1 MGVGV
6 LFQIAAGASERK
18 SVKGKKYIFLHK
30 STLEFSFSRGN
41 LSKLQRWL
49 FFCRFYKPEHI
60 FHDKELSAIIGT
72 LIEDPKKERGGN
84 MQASI
89 QPIFTWSQEHIFAG
103 GARNIVLL
111 VEWRGIVKV
120 DQLRKR
126 SHKIAARDIELRI
139 WLEPHLNL
147 TACHGCRAE
156 AGEGRSLLLNL
167 GNILCGQH
175 KYLGLAFELSA
186 MPTGKHDALWVQ
198 WLYKQPPSGRIREL
212 PLQKLGLEYS
222 HHTAVAKDKVCFH
235 VEKHLELLKTQ
246 GVLDEV
252 ASLQEKSQFTKASE
266 HLRRHADQLLLM
278 AARSGDLTLLKQ
290 AEALYKQSEGEQRA
304 KGKAIGTGLK

>member
-1 MGVGV
+1 
-6 LFQIAAGASERK
+6 
-18 SVKGKKYIFLHK
+18 
-30 STLEFSFSRGN
+30 
-41 LSKLQRWL
+41 
-49 FFCRFYKPEHI
+49 
-60 FHDKELSAIIGT
+60 
-72 LIEDPKKERGGN
+72 

-103 GARNIVLL
+103 GTHNIVLL

-175 KYLGLAFELSA
+175 KYLALEFSTIS
-186 MPTGKHDALWVQ
+186 MPAGKHDALWVQ
-198 WLYKQPPSGRIREL
+198 WLYKQPPGGRIREL
-212 PLQKLGLEYS
+212 PLQKLSLEYS
-222 HHTAVAKDKVCFH
+222 RHTAVARDTVCFH
-235 VEKHLELLKTQ
+235 VEKHLELLKIPIM
-246 GVLDEV
+246 LDEI
-252 ASLQEKSQFTKASE
+252 ALLKDKGQYIEAAE
-266 HLRRHADQLLLM
+266 RLRRHADNLLLLS
-278 AARSGDLTLLKQ
+278 ARSGDLSLLRE
-290 AEALYKQSEGEQRA
+290 AEALYKQSDRELQA
-304 KGKAIGTGLK
+304 KEKAAGTEHR